1 MFAGLASLARPDRS
15 VLAAVPVELVMDLPP
30 PDGSLLQP
38 SALSQEG
45 TLTPA
50 EASMSQWLMDRHQR
64 LQQRLRSEMQ
74 GSRNNET
81 PAGSAG
87 AHRRAGVEECSRG
100 GMKRPAGVMK

>member
-15 VLAAVPVELVMDLPP
+15 VLAAVPVELDMDLPP
-30 PDGSLLQP
+30 PDGSLPQP

-50 EASMSQWLMDRHQR
+50 EASMSQWLIDRHQR

-81 PAGSAG
+81 PAAQDQQVPTEELVLKSAAGG
-87 AHRRAGVEECSRG
+87 A
-100 GMKRPAGVMK
+100 